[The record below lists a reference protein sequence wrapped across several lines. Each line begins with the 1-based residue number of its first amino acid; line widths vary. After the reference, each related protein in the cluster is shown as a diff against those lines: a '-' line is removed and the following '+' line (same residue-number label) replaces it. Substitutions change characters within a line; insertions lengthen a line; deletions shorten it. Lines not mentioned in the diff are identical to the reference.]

1 MKDLYKC
8 LSCGNLET
16 TDEAPVS
23 CGRCGSEL
31 MQRIP
36 EGVSTSTRVEVLNGG
51 ISAYQAERGGAT
63 PPHRTSHISTKDA
76 CTI

>member
-16 TDEAPVS
+16 TDEASVS

-36 EGVSTSTRVEVLNGG
+36 EKVSTPTTVEVLNSG
-51 ISAYQAERGGAT
+51 ISAYQAEKRGAT
-63 PPHRTSHISTKDA
+63 PPHRTSHVSTKDA